1 MTIHVIFH
9 QISEKSEKFYMEVI
23 SVVDAVKI
31 FKKLRITAQSLFKRK
46 LNTELHIVDSQIDK
60 SSSVDWNNAI
70 SICTWKLR
78 YLTADMIAGSLGHEL
93 GHVILRAKQIRS
105 PYDNIYG
112 EIFENYC
119 SNYEFMTKKLE
130 SAFNG
135 ALEQNRSW
143 AVELACDHISSLICS
158 NASFDPLGYAL
169 SLYKRAD
176 LGVLNLNRATLNH
189 PDGKFRIAAQKAFVK
204 AGMPADSKFWKFCV
218 NPNDWHEI
226 SKLAEPLIT

>member
-1 MTIHVIFH
+1 M
-9 QISEKSEKFYMEVI
+9 
-23 SVVDAVKI
+23 VDAVKI
-31 FKKLRITAQSLFKRK
+31 FKKLIIAAQALFKRR
-46 LNTELHIVDSQIDK
+46 LHVELRVVDSTIDR
-60 SSSVDWNNAI
+60 SSSVDWNNVI

-78 YLTADMIAGSLGHEL
+78 YLTTDMVAGSLSHEL
-93 GHVILRAKQIRS
+93 GHVILRNFQIRS

-119 SNYEFMTKKLE
+119 SNYELMTKKLE

-158 NASFDPLGYAL
+158 YARFDPLGYAL
-169 SLYKRAD
+169 SLYRRAD

-189 PDGKFRIAAQKAFVK
+189 PDGEFRITAQKAFVK
-204 AGMPADSKFWKFCV
+204 ARMPVDSKFWKFCV
-218 NPNDWHEI
+218 NPNDWDEI
-226 SKLAEPLIT
+226 SKFAEPLIK